1 MEHKD
6 NIQVLH
12 TQEIKKK
19 YSWVERDIKRCLTE
33 LLLLSD
39 IWHKDNICR
48 WLSITK
54 DFKIR
59 ELSAEENSKYLSNP
73 SNIKSFTLKNTV
85 DGIKGYLVSLI
96 KSKVLEDDIAERY
109 IEWIEEFFWKFYTKF
124 QNELI
129 ENYEQSKNYRK
140 YLKQCKKINNVKK
153 QNVKFEVARILFD
166 KFWDDAF
173 EEKISH
179 KKAKESLVVL
189 SKKSL
194 DYLYVLFCNANEVR
208 DSRWKNLDQVFH
220 DGDFSFI
227 TSNVKWT
234 ETDYINVLIYL
245 LDKSKINYY
254 WKRGMKWQ
262 KEWSRKTS
270 QYADVLRA
278 LTNDQLGI
286 SKMNLWE
293 QNPDFQRDDTTKK
306 LYMIWWWL
314 LENIVVTRNQDV
326 PWKKMQLN
334 RRLKSLPSCVEKI
347 IEGKKINDTIGF
359 RLSTLWISD
368 QNFDEIK
375 AIMKIR
381 FKMFKASLTEFPEKY
396 VEKWQTIKIK
406 SVTIDNKWVL
416 EPEQLD
422 DMVSELSKIIPASKR
437 VISPSPYI
445 SLNQWEE
452 KMEKHYPEIVKDNWK
467 WEILKSFYD
476 KISRWKNRG
485 RNWWYKDFKFNIV
498 FEIDNDQ
505 GDSIGEKM
513 MEVQFDDINN
523 GEWLSNYNIR
533 NFERWVNTQSR
544 LSFSIPLSEV
554 RKSCEKNLKL
564 MQLRAKKWNQEVW
577 KTSKKNFFD
586 IVFDDGSVINISS
599 FSRRNNVNS
608 KALDIAIVK
617 IINYFLQKGTF
628 VLCDSWDV
636 EAKDFKLKNKLLTE
650 QDLHDFDMMKN
661 LHICSSLELA
671 AQQHSYLQQW
681 WDRKVWIYLP
691 DRDEIGRISLGE
703 LIDPMNLWKKRNP
716 EYSADL

>member
-1 MEHKD
+1 MEHKN

-19 YSWVERDIKRCLTE
+19 YSRIERNIKRCLTE
-33 LLLLSD
+33 LFLLNN
-39 IWHKDNICR
+39 IGHKDNICR
-48 WLSITK
+48 GFSITK

-59 ELSAEENSKYLSNP
+59 ELTAQENSKYLSNP
-73 SNIKSFTLKNTV
+73 STIKSFTLKNTSK
-85 DGIKGYLVSLI
+85 DIKESLISLI
-96 KSKVLEDDIAERY
+96 KWNVIEDEIAQRY
-109 IEWIEEFFWKFYTKF
+109 IEWIEDFFDRFHKE
-124 QNELI
+124 NMRELA
-129 ENYEQSKNYRK
+129 EGGRKSANYLR
-140 YLKQCKKINNVKK
+140 YLKQSREVKNIKK
-153 QNVKFEVARILFD
+153 QNVKIEVAKILFD
-166 KFWDDAF
+166 KFGDEAF
-173 EEKISH
+173 EEAVNY
-179 KKAKESLVVL
+179 KKSTESRVIL

-194 DYLYVLFCNANEVR
+194 DYLYVLFFNTNKVR
-208 DSRWKNLDQVFH
+208 ESRWKRMDQVFH
-220 DGDFSFI
+220 DWDFSFI
-227 TSNVKWT
+227 TNNEKWT
-234 ETDYINVLIYL
+234 ESDYIDVMVYLI
-245 LDKSKINYY
+245 DKSKINYY
-254 WKRGMKWQ
+254 WKRGIKWQ

-293 QNPDFQRDDTTKK
+293 QNPDFQRDDTTKR

-334 RRLKSLPSCVEKI
+334 RRLKSLPSCVEKV

-375 AIMKIR
+375 AITKTR
-381 FKMFKASLTEFPEKY
+381 FKMFKASLAEFPEKY
-396 VEKWQTIKIK
+396 VKKWQTIRIK

-422 DMVSELSKIIPASKR
+422 DMVSELSKIIPVSKR
-437 VISPSPYI
+437 IISPSPYI
-445 SLNQWEE
+445 SPDQWEE
-452 KMEKHYPEIVKDNWK
+452 KMEKHYPEIVKDSWK

-498 FEIDNDQ
+498 FEVDNEQ
-505 GDSIGEKM
+505 WNPIGERM

-544 LSFSIPLSEV
+544 LSFSVPLSEV

-586 IVFDDGSVINISS
+586 IVFDDWSVINISS
-599 FSRRNNVNS
+599 FSRRNNANS

-628 VLCDSWDV
+628 VLCEGWDD
-636 EAKDFKLKNKLLTE
+636 EAKNFKLKNKLLTV
-650 QDLHDFDMMKN
+650 QDLHDFDVMKN

-681 WDRKVWIYLP
+681 WDRKVWIYLS
-691 DRDEIGRISLGE
+691 DIDEIGRISLGE
-703 LIDPMNLWKKRNP
+703 LIDPMNLWKKRDP
-716 EYSADL
+716 KYSADL